1 MILINNRPAQPV
13 VVFRKAQNGHI
24 TIDKGFIIGY
34 SGIMININTNNRLR
48 WIRNA
53 QDSVDVFT
61 RSDGQFRIVVIRGV
75 GGRPYRF
82 HDSRRRVPAGTSW
95 LEQNV
100 NGEWEDLG
108 EFESERLAQRSI
120 QN

>member
-1 MILINNRPAQPV
+1 MGLNRIWY
-13 VVFRKAQNGHI
+13 KE
-24 TIDKGFIIGY
+24 
-34 SGIMININTNNRLR
+34 IMTNINTNNRLR
-48 WIRNA
+48 WTRNA

-61 RSDGQFRIVVIRGV
+61 RSDGQFRTIVFRGV
-75 GGRPYRF
+75 NGDPVF
-82 HDSRRRVPAGTSW
+82 LHDSRRRMPAGTTW

>member
-1 MILINNRPAQPV
+1 MN
-13 VVFRKAQNGHI
+13 
-24 TIDKGFIIGY
+24 
-34 SGIMININTNNRLR
+34 NINTNNRLR
-48 WIRNA
+48 WTRNP

-82 HDSRRRVPAGTSW
+82 HDSRRRVPAGTTW

-100 NGEWEDLG
+100 NGQWEHID
-108 EFESERLAQRSI
+108 EFEDQRLARRSI
-120 QN
+120 NG